1 MVKPSVIDFTIY
13 NFLLTISVLEIE
25 ISFSKK

>member
-13 NFLLTISVLEIE
+13 NFLPTISVLEIE
-25 ISFSKK
+25 MSFSKK